1 MAHLS
6 DYIFS
11 NISILI
17 YTVKIR
23 SCHKI
28 NKCKLKTNQTKNVS
42 LGIYRGLRTFKRL
55 FYEVVEIKMKIALV
69 LLVQIVQPNWGAAV
83 REGEAGEG
91 AAVSIMKRETSTKG
105 EERHLE
111 FGREKKEF
119 LSKPTLK

>member
-1 MAHLS
+1 M
-6 DYIFS
+6 
-11 NISILI
+11 
-17 YTVKIR
+17 
-23 SCHKI
+23 
-28 NKCKLKTNQTKNVS
+28 QTKNKPNKKCKPWNIS
-42 LGIYRGLRTFKRL
+42 GTAYIQRL

-119 LSKPTLK
+119 LRKANFKIKFPTRHKNA